1 MRFNPKG
8 IAASSP
14 VGIIQERL
22 NQIWPRLETRCH
34 LKDMFFKLFLAAL
47 FGVYIGIIILLLVRR
62 FFPKWSRKGTSRPPV
77 EVENAA
83 GRVFI
88 ELAQVD
94 KSFDEQA
101 VLKQTNLKIF
111 QGETLGVLG
120 KSGSGKSVLLKL
132 IVGLLEPDEGRILFK
147 GEDITMMEEPQL
159 LEVRKRVSYVFQ
171 SGAFFDSLDVKENV
185 AYPLRERGILD
196 EEAIDRRVTELL
208 ADVELEGMGDQ
219 LFDEL
224 SAGSKKQVAIARA
237 IANAPEAILYDEPT
251 TGVDPIIGKSLNRLI
266 RKLNK
271 QNNLTSVVVTHD
283 LRCIEMVADRIILI
297 KDGLI
302 HFEGGLDE
310 FHASQAPYVRA
321 FIAGSHYEE
330 ESLATA

>member
-1 MRFNPKG
+1 
-8 IAASSP
+8 
-14 VGIIQERL
+14 
-22 NQIWPRLETRCH
+22 
-34 LKDMFFKLFLAAL
+34 MFFKLFLAAL
-47 FGVYIGIIILLLVRR
+47 FGTYIGVLILLLVRR
-62 FFPKWSRKGTSRPPV
+62 FFPSWSRTVASRAPI
-77 EVENAA
+77 EVETGT

-88 ELAQVD
+88 ELVQVD
-94 KSFDEQA
+94 KSFDEQP
-101 VLKQTNLKIF
+101 VLRRTNLKIL

-132 IVGLLEPDEGRILFK
+132 IVGLLEPDQGSILFK
-147 GEDITMMEEPQL
+147 GDDITMMEEPQL

-185 AYPLRERGILD
+185 AYPLREQGILD
-196 EEAIDRRVTELL
+196 EEAIDHRVAELL
-208 ADVELEGMGDQ
+208 ADVELDGMGDQ

-283 LRCIEMVADRIILI
+283 LRCIEMVADRIILL

-302 HFEGGLDE
+302 HFEGALDE
-310 FHASQAPYVRA
+310 FHASEAPYVRA
-321 FIAGSHYEE
+321 FIAGSHYDE
-330 ESLATA
+330 ESLASA